1 MSVMPIPSSPQPATT
16 ATCTNR
22 GMDKPSGKG
31 STASYEELKKISP
44 QMYEEIMSI
53 KKEMESAEVNQMAKD
68 IQKMVKDMES
78 EME

>member
-1 MSVMPIPSSPQPATT
+1 MEDIY
-16 ATCTNR
+16 R